1 MGDMTIRGLED
12 RLLREIEQ
20 HASAQGLDP
29 HDYAA
34 ELLRQSLAS
43 RRRSRSEVARRIV
56 ASQPTMAE
64 TESVV
69 FIREDRDS
77 R

>member
-12 RLLREIEQ
+12 RLLRELEQ
-20 HASAQGLDP
+20 QASAQGLDP
-29 HDYAA
+29 QDYAA